1 MSPQKFNLQ
10 AKSFSLAVG
19 ITFLLGQT
27 SVMAEPI
34 AQNTIAQNNGST
46 PSDVVVDTEGG
57 ATGSSG
63 SSTSGNSSSNP
74 IYDRNTRFGCQSYNG
89 QDTVMYF
96 PESQPNQAF
105 PWATPASL
113 GGGWSSQRRCN
124 EIARRLELYRPD
136 GLVELTTDVEN
147 GYNTICVTTEQ
158 VPTCRIVLTVPPG
171 QDPLVTRDRVFENL
185 TVADSGQQ
193 TEGVY
198 TYTNGRGNNQVDRL
212 LNMGRSVLGGK
223 NQQVSSKSI
232 NLRPFLDRA
241 DGGTGSRLS
250 NGVPAKKSNAVPNG
264 NNRKLNPGSFR

>member
-10 AKSFSLAVG
+10 AISFSLAVG
-19 ITFLLGQT
+19 MAFLLGQT
-27 SVMAEPI
+27 TSVMAAPRSQ
-34 AQNTIAQNNGST
+34 ADRST
-46 PSDVVVDTEGG
+46 PSDVVVDTNG
-57 ATGSSG
+57 GSS
-63 SSTSGNSSSNP
+63 SSSSSGNRSSNP

-89 QDTVMYF
+89 QNTVMYF
-96 PESQPNQAF
+96 PESQPEQAF

-147 GYNTICVTTEQ
+147 GYNTICVTTEK
-158 VPTCRIVLTVPPG
+158 VPKCRIVLTVPPG

-185 TVADSGQQ
+185 SVADSGQQ
-193 TEGVY
+193 TEGVN
-198 TYTNGRGNNQVDRL
+198 TYAEGRGDSQVDRL
-212 LNMGRSVLGGK
+212 FNMGRSVLGGE
-223 NQQVSSKSI
+223 NRQSDKSI

-250 NGVPAKKSNAVPNG
+250 NGVPAKKSNTAPASNNG
-264 NNRKLNPGSFR
+264 KLNPASFR

>member
-1 MSPQKFNLQ
+1 MSLQKFNLQ
-10 AKSFSLAVG
+10 AKSVSLAVG
-19 ITFLLGQT
+19 MAFLLGQT
-27 SVMAEPI
+27 SVMAAPRT
-34 AQNTIAQNNGST
+34 QYDSSN

-57 ATGSSG
+57 TSG
-63 SSTSGNSSSNP
+63 SSTGTSTSGNGSSNP

-89 QDTVMYF
+89 EYTVMYF
-96 PESQPNQAF
+96 PESQPDQAF

-171 QDPLVTRDRVFENL
+171 QDPTVTRDRVFENL
-185 TVADSGQQ
+185 TVADSGGQ

-198 TYTNGRGNNQVDRL
+198 TYTNGRGDSQVDRL
-212 LNMGRSVLGGK
+212 LNVGRSVFGGG
-223 NQQVSSKSI
+223 NRQSSAKSI
-232 NLRPFLDRA
+232 NLRPFLDSA
-241 DGGTGSRLS
+241 DGGTGARLN
-250 NGVPAKKSNAVPNG
+250 NGVPAKKFSATPAR

>member
-1 MSPQKFNLQ
+1 MSLQKFHLQ
-10 AKSFSLAVG
+10 AKGISLAVG
-19 ITFLLGQT
+19 MAFLLGQT
-27 SVMAEPI
+27 SAMAAPRN
-34 AQNTIAQNNGST
+34 QYDGSN

-57 ATGSSG
+57 TSG
-63 SSTSGNSSSNP
+63 SSSSGNGSSNP

-89 QDTVMYF
+89 EYTVMYF
-96 PESQPNQAF
+96 PESQPEQAF

-113 GGGWSSQRRCN
+113 GGGWNSQRRCN

-171 QDPLVTRDRVFENL
+171 QDPIVTRDRVFENL
-185 TVADSGQQ
+185 TVADSGGQ

-198 TYTNGRGNNQVDRL
+198 TYRGGRGNSQVDRL
-212 LNMGRSVLGGK
+212 LNVGRSVLGGK
-223 NQQVSSKSI
+223 KQFSAKSI

-241 DGGTGSRLS
+241 DGGTGAKLS
-250 NGVPAKKSNAVPNG
+250 NGIPAKKSGATPAR